1 MVTFRL
7 RPERGARTSPGDQRS
22 IPGRGRAG
30 QGPEGRGGLSAGK
43 VRADSWDQEEREEG
57 TGWWGVQGVG
67 SVMEL
72 EL

>member
-43 VRADSWDQEEREEG
+43 VRGRQLGPGRERRG
-57 TGWWGVQGVG
+57 GDGLVAGYGAWG
-67 SVMEL
+67 L
-72 EL
+72 